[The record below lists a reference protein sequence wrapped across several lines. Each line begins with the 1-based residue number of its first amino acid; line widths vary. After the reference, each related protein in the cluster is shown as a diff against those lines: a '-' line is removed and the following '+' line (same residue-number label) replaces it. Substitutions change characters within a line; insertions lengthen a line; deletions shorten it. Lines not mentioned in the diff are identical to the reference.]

1 MPLCSLDF
9 LDFLDFEKCIIK
21 IPLTLK
27 LASKPSNSNLETSF
41 GFFSTTGAEEPKT
54 GFLKAC
60 LRKAFRKPVF
70 KIRSYEKAPSVAHKV
85 LAIGAFKKFMKRSD

>member
-1 MPLCSLDF
+1 V
-9 LDFLDFEKCIIK
+9 
-21 IPLTLK
+21 
-27 LASKPSNSNLETSF
+27 
-41 GFFSTTGAEEPKT
+41 FFSAAGAEEHKT

-70 KIRSYEKAPSVAHKV
+70 KIRLNEKAPSVAYKV